1 MERAHRKALTSKVV
15 LIGDAKSTGAILL
28 IFNLDTGVVEDER
41 RRSEDVRAF
50 VYAPDDAT

>member
-1 MERAHRKALTSKVV
+1 MERAHRKGLTSKVV
-15 LIGDAKSTGAILL
+15 LIGDTKTTDAALL